1 MFIRE
6 ESQVSE
12 HTRISCSGKKHQ
24 YKRTKRIV
32 HFVCDNCGN
41 EFTRPREHMDPKRL
55 SNNYFHVC
63 PGCNSKKFA
72 QRRSIERKKSW
83 DLLAS
88 SDLPVSRL

>member
-6 ESQVSE
+6 ESQVFE
-12 HTRISCSGKKHQ
+12 HTRSSKNGKNHS
-24 YKRTKRIV
+24 YKRSRRVV
-32 HFVCDNCGN
+32 HFVCDNCSQ
-41 EFTRPREHMDPKRL
+41 EFSRLREHMDPKRL

-63 PGCNSKKFA
+63 SDCNSKKFA

-88 SDLPVSRL
+88 SELPVSRL

>member
-6 ESQVSE
+6 ESQIFEYTRTSKNGNI
-12 HTRISCSGKKHQ
+12 HT
-24 YKRTKRIV
+24 YKRSRRTVFFI
-32 HFVCDNCGN
+32 CDNCDR
-41 EFTRPREHMDPKRL
+41 EFSRPREQMDPKRL

-63 PGCNSKKFA
+63 PDCNSKKFA

-88 SDLPVSRL
+88 SSLPVSRL